1 MAGGLRE
8 HVGGPDFER
17 GARASWEREYDGHE
31 GGEEDVERH
40 AERVGGWLVHRGF
53 VPRRPLR
60 LLPDPKGQDQWTTC
74 VEYFAFEAEALYA
87 LAEAARRLE
96 GRVKRGR
103 GYEGKY
109 RAAEAAVDQQ
119 RCRVDWVL
127 AEIESIEAGEKAA
140 AAAAGESGGGDGGRS
155 GKRRR
160 MDETSGSLEDVVEP
174 RLGKRRRMVKVEE
187 TEKTHDMEETPA
199 GKSDSLSQTR
209 RSKRCK
215 PSTGADVKEEEEDVP
230 EPRSKRTKV
239 ASSTSD
245 GPNNSNNNNNSS
257 SIPQPQASDPEA
269 PAVSAVTTSKTTP
282 SRRRQSERMKTS
294 RATVAAPPDPREGR
308 LKSLRPRVDGKVVTG
323 STDLRRH
330 KGGRR
335 SRGRLPRVAAAV
347 RGIS

>member
-1 MAGGLRE
+1 MGGGLRE
-8 HVGGPDFER
+8 HVGKPYFER
-17 GARASWEREYDGHE
+17 GARASWEREYDYE

-40 AERVGGWLVHRGF
+40 AERVGGWLVHQGF
-53 VPRRPLR
+53 VLRRPLR

-74 VEYFAFEAEALYA
+74 VEYLAFEAGALYA

-103 GYEGKY
+103 GYEGKH

-127 AEIESIEAGEKAA
+127 AEIESIEAGER

-160 MDETSGSLEDVVEP
+160 ADETSGSLEDVVEP
-174 RLGKRRRMVKVEE
+174 RLEKRRRIEKVEE
-187 TEKTHDMEETPA
+187 TEKIHEMEETPA

-209 RSKRCK
+209 RSKRRR
-215 PSTGADVKEEEEDVP
+215 PSAGADVKGEEDVP
-230 EPRSKRTKV
+230 EPRSKRSRV

-245 GPNNSNNNNNSS
+245 DPNSSS

-282 SRRRQSERMKTS
+282 SRRRRSERMTTP
-294 RATVAAPPDPREGR
+294 RGTVAAPPDPREER
-308 LKSLRPRVDGKVVTG
+308 LNSLRPRVDGKVVTG
-323 STDLRRH
+323 STDLRRY

-335 SRGRLPRVAAAV
+335 SRGRLPRAAAAAV
-347 RGIS
+347 HGIS